1 MIFTYLKK
9 LKQKLQ
15 WGKNSRVQF
24 AQHTKE
30 KNNKY
35 TKTPPDKQTS
45 LHKKSM
51 ESYQWN
57 QYERSRGSNS
67 KMF

>member
-24 AQHTKE
+24 ASHTKE
-30 KNNKY
+30 KNNKC

-51 ESYQWN
+51 ESYQ
-57 QYERSRGSNS
+57 
-67 KMF
+67 